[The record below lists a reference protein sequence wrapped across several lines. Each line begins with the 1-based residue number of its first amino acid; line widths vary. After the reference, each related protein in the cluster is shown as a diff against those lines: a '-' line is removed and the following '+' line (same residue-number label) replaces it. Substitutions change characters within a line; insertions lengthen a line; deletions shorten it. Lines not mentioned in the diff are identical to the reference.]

1 MKNKKPKIRISIKK
15 KFKEIMEDANKSMS
29 DNSSDLNEEDF
40 SWVEKEGNEEIK
52 KLYTEFPFKEWSDFL
67 KCDFSEENIKE
78 GPTYQD
84 KVCNIFEN
92 FIFKNEKFQKEENNY
107 NIFQSYLNDELKI
120 SSSKKLQPDFIIKSI
135 KKEKFLEIIEKNK
148 CMFRK
153 LENLRIPEDFDYVT
167 VLGEIKINPKLIEIN
182 KKKQLLNYVS
192 FKNYMNRMQKLIYF
206 VVIYVLDDSYLNFWD
221 KTFFDKYDIIISYM
235 PKLYKRKYLDSF
247 DILSKR
253 KESSENKKI
262 TIESNLGEKSPE
274 KNYSTKLDDFINEK
288 RKQFFSLIDVDEKE
302 EKKFNESELESIKKE
317 NNKLKNLFDESIKI
331 CQQKQTFMTEC
342 RKVEDELTRK
352 KRQREDE
359 KLYSEQFDYMEK
371 LFQNLAS
378 QRKK

>member
-1 MKNKKPKIRISIKK
+1 
-15 KFKEIMEDANKSMS
+15 
-29 DNSSDLNEEDF
+29 
-40 SWVEKEGNEEIK
+40 
-52 KLYTEFPFKEWSDFL
+52 
-67 KCDFSEENIKE
+67 
-78 GPTYQD
+78 
-84 KVCNIFEN
+84 
-92 FIFKNEKFQKEENNY
+92 
-107 NIFQSYLNDELKI
+107 
-120 SSSKKLQPDFIIKSI
+120 
-135 KKEKFLEIIEKNK
+135 
-148 CMFRK
+148 MFRK

-206 VVIYVLDDSYLNFWD
+206 VVIYVFDNSYLNFWN
-221 KTFFDKYDIIISYM
+221 KTFLDKYDIIISYM

-262 TIESNLGEKSPE
+262 TIESNLEEKSPE

-317 NNKLKNLFDESIKI
+317 NNKLKNLFDESVKI

-359 KLYSEQFDYMEK
+359 KLYSEQFDYFEK

>member
-1 MKNKKPKIRISIKK
+1 
-15 KFKEIMEDANKSMS
+15 MEDANKSMS
-29 DNSSDLNEEDF
+29 DISSDLNEEDF

-52 KLYTEFPFKEWSDFL
+52 QLYTEFPFPEWSDFL

-153 LENLRIPEDFDYVT
+153 LENLRIPEDFEYVT
-167 VLGEIKINPKLIEIN
+167 VLGEIKINPKLIEIY
-182 KKKQLLNYVS
+182 KKTQLLNYVS

-206 VVIYVLDDSYLNFWD
+206 VVIYVFDNSYLDFWD

-235 PKLYKRKYLDSF
+235 PKLYKRKYLESF
-247 DILSKR
+247 NYLCKR

-262 TIESNLGEKSPE
+262 TIESNLEEKSPE

-317 NNKLKNLFDESIKI
+317 NNKLKNLFDESVKI

-359 KLYSEQFDYMEK
+359 KLYSEQFDYFEK

>member
-153 LENLRIPEDFDYVT
+153 LENLRIPEDFEYVT
-167 VLGEIKINPKLIEIN
+167 VLGEIKINPKLIEIY
-182 KKKQLLNYVS
+182 KKTQLLNYVS

-206 VVIYVLDDSYLNFWD
+206 VVIYVFDNSYLDFWD

-235 PKLYKRKYLDSF
+235 PKLYKRKYLESF
-247 DILSKR
+247 NYLCKR

-262 TIESNLGEKSPE
+262 TVESNLEEKSPE
-274 KNYSTKLDDFINEK
+274 KNYTTKLDDLINEK
-288 RKQFFSLIDVDEKE
+288 RKQFFSLIDINENE
-302 EKKFNESELESIKKE
+302 EKNLNESELESIKKE
-317 NNKLKNLFDESIKI
+317 NNKLKNLFDESVKI

-359 KLYSEQFDYMEK
+359 KLYSEQFDYFEK

>member
-1 MKNKKPKIRISIKK
+1 
-15 KFKEIMEDANKSMS
+15 MEDANKSMS

-135 KKEKFLEIIEKNK
+135 RKEKFLEIIEKNK

-153 LENLRIPEDFDYVT
+153 LENLRIPEDFEYVT
-167 VLGEIKINPKLIEIN
+167 VLGEIKINPKLIEIY
-182 KKKQLLNYVS
+182 KKTQLLNYVS

-206 VVIYVLDDSYLNFWD
+206 VVIYVFDNSYLDFWD

-235 PKLYKRKYLDSF
+235 PKLYKRKYL
-247 DILSKR
+247 
-253 KESSENKKI
+253 ES
-262 TIESNLGEKSPE
+262 LEKSPE
-274 KNYSTKLDDFINEK
+274 KNYTTKLDDLINEK
-288 RKQFFSLIDVDEKE
+288 RKQFFRLIDIDEKE

-317 NNKLKNLFDESIKI
+317 NNKLKNLFDESVKI

-359 KLYSEQFDYMEK
+359 KLYSEQFDYFEK

>member
-1 MKNKKPKIRISIKK
+1 
-15 KFKEIMEDANKSMS
+15 
-29 DNSSDLNEEDF
+29 
-40 SWVEKEGNEEIK
+40 
-52 KLYTEFPFKEWSDFL
+52 
-67 KCDFSEENIKE
+67 
-78 GPTYQD
+78 
-84 KVCNIFEN
+84 
-92 FIFKNEKFQKEENNY
+92 
-107 NIFQSYLNDELKI
+107 
-120 SSSKKLQPDFIIKSI
+120 
-135 KKEKFLEIIEKNK
+135 
-148 CMFRK
+148 
-153 LENLRIPEDFDYVT
+153 
-167 VLGEIKINPKLIEIN
+167 
-182 KKKQLLNYVS
+182 
-192 FKNYMNRMQKLIYF
+192 MQKLIYF
-206 VVIYVLDDSYLNFWD
+206 VVIYVFDNSYLDFWD

-247 DILSKR
+247 DILTKR
-253 KESSENKKI
+253 KETSQNKKI
-262 TIESNLGEKSPE
+262 TIESNLEEKSPE

-359 KLYSEQFDYMEK
+359 KLYSEQFDYLEK